1 MVVFLGLS
9 SDPKNLYDSW
19 TNGLVVSVDD
29 QNNYP
34 ISLKKGIAV
43 KPGSMAQMVDSI
55 KKSLYI
61 LIFILQ
67 VVSNRDVKSYLPKK
81 QPF

>member
-1 MVVFLGLS
+1 VFLGPTIDS
-9 SDPKNLYDSW
+9 KNLYDSL
-19 TNGLVVSVDD
+19 TNGLMISVDD
-29 QNNYP
+29 QRNYP